1 MVAHLTFNQRVA
13 GSTPAGHTI
22 FLKGS
27 IMNYKISYDKLT
39 HEAENFLAVNA
50 VKIGSQVLKNE
61 MNNGNSFIFEETPI
75 YEVCAERTEKMEEYP
90 YSEVVLHSY
99 VIKNGAVVKE
109 VVQAWAAQ
117 SEYECEARLALQT
130 TSGKLI
136 GLWPEFHFDPDDIVL
151 REQK

>member
-1 MVAHLTFNQRVA
+1 M
-13 GSTPAGHTI
+13 S
-22 FLKGS
+22 
-27 IMNYKISYDKLT
+27 YKISYDKLT
-39 HEAENFLAVNA
+39 QEAKNFLAVNA

-75 YEVCAERTEKMEEYP
+75 YEVCAERTEKVEEYP

-99 VIKNGAVVKE
+99 VMKNGAVVKE
-109 VVQAWAAQ
+109 VVQAWATFFE
-117 SEYECEARLALQT
+117 SEYECVAYLALQT

-151 REQK
+151 RDKNE